1 MTRAIP
7 VIDLE
12 AAEAGDSSQLS
23 AVRAATED
31 LGAVQVVNHGV
42 PQDLT
47 ADLSARMA
55 RLLGLP
61 RAKKAELA
69 TPHPYRGWRQWPDDF
84 GRLELER
91 FNVAQFDDI
100 GHARAAGLDEAYLGL
115 YAQANMW
122 PQDDPGLRKAAFGYI
137 EASRRLAGR
146 MLRLY
151 ARAQGVPGDTFGLGA
166 LPYLRLT
173 VNDYPTWAYP
183 EAAADSTS
191 EPEERGVAWTKER
204 ETSDEGRRR
213 IMAPRR
219 RAVDSDKL
227 LLLEHAD
234 DSAVTVLAQEGD
246 YAGLQVQAPDGDW
259 TPVPV
264 IPGALQVFSGSLLA
278 RWTDGRLRPGRH
290 RVVAGGTVTRRS
302 TAVFVYP
309 ALETVVAPLAP
320 FRADSGAELVGA
332 VRVWDHVKD
341 RVADYLAEYGRPEQ
355 IAAWR
360 DGQPYVADLAE
371 NSAGR

>member
-1 MTRAIP
+1 MPRAMP
-7 VIDLE
+7 VIDLA

-31 LGAVQVVNHGV
+31 LGAVQVVSHGV
-42 PQDLT
+42 PQDLI
-47 ADLSARMA
+47 ADLGARMG
-55 RLLGLP
+55 RLLGRP
-61 RAKKAELA
+61 RAEKAALA
-69 TPHPYRGWRQWPDDF
+69 SPHPYRGWRQWPDDF

-100 GHARAAGLDEAYLGL
+100 GQARAAGLAEDYLGL
-115 YAQANMW
+115 YAHANVW
-122 PQDDPGLRKAAFGYI
+122 PADDPGLRDAALAYI
-137 EASRRLAGR
+137 EASRRLAAR

-151 ARAQGVPGDTFGLGA
+151 ARAQGLPGDTFGLGD
-166 LPYLRLT
+166 LPHLRLT
-173 VNDYPTWAYP
+173 VNDYPTWTYP
-183 EAAADSTS
+183 EATA
-191 EPEERGVAWTKER
+191 EE
-204 ETSDEGRRR
+204 
-213 IMAPRR
+213 
-219 RAVDSDKL
+219 DKL

-234 DSAVTVLAQEGD
+234 DSAVTVLAQQGD
-246 YAGLQVQAPDGDW
+246 YEGLQVQTAGGDW
-259 TPVPV
+259 LGVPV

-278 RWTDGRLRPGRH
+278 RWTGGRLRPGRH

-309 ALETVVAPLAP
+309 ALDTVVAPLAP
-320 FRADSGAELVGA
+320 FRTGGGAEPVEA

-355 IAAWR
+355 VAAWR
-360 DGQPYVADLAE
+360 EGQPYVAELAD

>member
-1 MTRAIP
+1 MRAIP
-7 VIDLE
+7 VIDLD
-12 AAEAGDSSQLS
+12 AAEAGDNSQLT

-42 PQDLT
+42 PQDLI
-47 ADLSARMA
+47 ADLGARMA

-61 RAKKAELA
+61 RVEKAKLA
-69 TPHPYRGWRQWPDDF
+69 SPHPYRGWRQWPDDF

-100 GHARAAGLDEAYLGL
+100 GHARAAGLADEYLGL
-115 YAQANMW
+115 YAHANVW
-122 PQDDPGLRKAAFGYI
+122 PADDPGLREAALAYI

-151 ARAQGVPGDTFGLGA
+151 ATAQGLPGDTFGLGE
-166 LPYLRLT
+166 LPHLRLT

-183 EAAADSTS
+183 EATAD
-191 EPEERGVAWTKER
+191 E
-204 ETSDEGRRR
+204 
-213 IMAPRR
+213 
-219 RAVDSDKL
+219 DKL

-246 YAGLQVQAPDGDW
+246 YEGLQVQTAGGDW
-259 TPVPV
+259 IGVPV

-278 RWTDGRLRPGRH
+278 RWTGGQLRPGRH

-309 ALETVVAPLAP
+309 AVETVVAPLAP
-320 FRADSGAELVGA
+320 FPAGSGAEPVGA

-355 IAAWR
+355 VAAWR
-360 DGQPYVADLAE
+360 EGQAYVAELAE